1 MKKILLLLTI
11 AIITFSCQKET
22 KEASYKLNID
32 AKGYATENI
41 YLNKLDSV
49 GKVIVI
55 DTVAI
60 ANEKATFTGITEEK
74 DVYFIRIDGENMQV
88 PFILDNE
95 EITVVLNKEELPTSE
110 IKDVTGTTNKGYN
123 EYRAATKDFDVKI
136 KALNE
141 QGRIASQSKDTA
153 TFNRLGREFQQL
165 RDQQIEVEK
174 EFIKTHLDDISGL
187 LILDKNYRYKT
198 IPENEVLDL
207 YNQLSDEVRNSNPA
221 RNLKK
226 SFDILIS
233 TKIGAKAP
241 NFSGP
246 TPEGGTISLNKIT
259 KEAKV
264 TIVDF
269 WASWCK
275 PCRMENPNI
284 VRLYNQYKDQGLA
297 IVGVSLDKDGKR
309 WRDAIN
315 QDQLTWNHVSSL
327 LYWNEP
333 IAKQY
338 GITSIPQMYVLDSN
352 GVIIAKNLRGQELDD
367 KLAELF

>member
-1 MKKILLLLTI
+1 MKKIILLVTI
-11 AIITFSCQKET
+11 AIIAFSCQKET
-22 KEASYKLNID
+22 KKEAYTLNID
-32 AKGYATENI
+32 ATGYATENI
-41 YLNKLDSV
+41 YLNKLDSL
-49 GKVIVI
+49 GKVVVL

-60 ANEKATFTGITEEK
+60 ANEKATFTGVTDEK

-95 EITVVLNKEELPTSE
+95 EITIVLNKEEIATSE

-141 QGRIASQSKDTA
+141 QGKVAVQSQDTA
-153 TFNRLGREFQQL
+153 TYNRLGKEFQQL

-198 IPENEVLDL
+198 IPENEVLEL
-207 YNQLSDEVRNSNPA
+207 YNQLSEEVRNSNPA

-226 SFDILIS
+226 SFEILTS

-246 TPEGGTISLNKIT
+246 TPDGGTVSLNNIT
-259 KEAKV
+259 KNAKV

-284 VRLYNQYKDQGLA
+284 VKLYNQYKDQGLT

-309 WRDAIN
+309 WRDAIA